1 MIELVVEGEVACSE
15 VECEAE
21 ELVLGLLLPTT
32 DRHRH
37 LHRHGN

>member
-1 MIELVVEGEVACSE
+1 VIGLVVEGEVVRSG

-21 ELVLGLLLPTT
+21 ELELGLLLPTT

-37 LHRHGN
+37 LGN